1 MNRINFALITANFC
15 LWISLSTVSLAQP
28 SDAPKPIPG
37 TRSEMLSA
45 LEQLKSRQPRI
56 PLPDAA
62 KSGAT
67 VASGAGAA
75 TPAVSPTLGVVNNG
89 LMRSHY
95 LPAELQTRRT
105 GPGNANGQEIPYDFA
120 TELFWIVSR
129 LNNCHY
135 CLGHQ
140 EAKLAAV
147 GVDETARLALD
158 VDWSVFSAKQ
168 QAAFAFT
175 RKLTNSP
182 HAMVDADIAAM
193 RSHFSDAEILEI
205 AFLIGRYNST
215 NRWTDGLGIPQE
227 TGREFSTTLD
237 AAKAQTRSQV
247 LEVEVP
253 PRIRYADFA
262 SWKAAFDKEMERE
275 PRLLPPS
282 LSTQPS
288 VTHSQLLGAIPAAG
302 EEWVSQLKAAQAVGK
317 LSKPLRDKIAYVA
330 ARCDDAWYMQGIA
343 RERLLSQGLSEEDV
357 FRLADNEHPETA
369 DELAI
374 QFAKKLTVNPQGMT
388 DADVASLKA
397 HFSDH
402 QIAEIVYHT
411 GLASLL
417 NRVTEVARIRR

>member
-1 MNRINFALITANFC
+1 MNRIPFLFITANVC
-15 LWISLSTVSLAQP
+15 LWSSLSTVCLAQP
-28 SDAPKPIPG
+28 NDAPKPIPG

-56 PLPDAA
+56 PLPDAGA
-62 KSGAT
+62 SGAT
-67 VASGAGAA
+67 GANSAG
-75 TPAVSPTLGVVNNG
+75 VSATLGVVNNG

-95 LPAELQTRRT
+95 LPAELQTRRS
-105 GPGNANGQEIPYDFA
+105 GPGNANANGQEIPYDFA

-147 GVDETARLALD
+147 GVDEAARLALD

-182 HAMVDADIAAM
+182 HAVVDADIVAM

-205 AFLIGRYNST
+205 AFLVGRYNST

-237 AAKAQTRSQV
+237 AGKAQARSKV
-247 LEVEVP
+247 LDAEIPERSRFV
-253 PRIRYADFA
+253 DFA

-282 LSTQPS
+282 LSAQTA
-288 VTHSQLLGAIPAAG
+288 VTHSQLLGAIPVAG
-302 EEWVSQLKAAQAVGK
+302 EEWVSQLQAAQEVGK
-317 LSKPLRDKIAYVA
+317 LSKPLRNKIAYVA
-330 ARCDDAWYMQGIA
+330 ARCDDAWYMQRIA
-343 RERLLSQGLSEEDV
+343 RERLLSQGFSEED
-357 FRLADNEHPETA
+357 F
-369 DELAI
+369 
-374 QFAKKLTVNPQGMT
+374 
-388 DADVASLKA
+388 
-397 HFSDH
+397 
-402 QIAEIVYHT
+402 
-411 GLASLL
+411 
-417 NRVTEVARIRR
+417 